1 MEIQSLIRL
10 AHQADLEG
18 NYRVADKLTERAIRE
33 AQFLKNIGRN
43 IGDFFGNMNVGR
55 GGRDIANQSL
65 NIGTGAAGDAFGGG
79 GGAGG
84 RGGDVIGDVLQ
95 EATGGSATVKAKTP
109 RQKKTPAT
117 TTATPPAGGTTPPA
131 GTTTPP
137 AGTTTPPAGGTTPP
151 AVPPTGGTSRPPRAL
166 PERGPGGRFKA
177 KGGDAGNT
185 NAPATGGGGAGG
197 AGGGARGGDSGI
209 SGGINKQDRF
219 KSHNITGIT
228 GPAAMGLTAI
238 TAALGAYGM
247 YLMNG
252 KVVDQRGN
260 PVPPDRIPDDIKS
273 RIPQFQMMTRREEAG
288 QISGGKALNAQNFID
303 LNSSNPRLKN
313 QRDWYNLALQT
324 SGGDKNFANNVISF
338 VKASPEM
345 PSQVGGGP
353 NI

>member
-33 AQFLKNIGRN
+33 AQFFRNIGNIGRN
-43 IGDFFGNMNVGR
+43 VGEFLGNMATGR
-55 GGRDIANQSL
+55 GARDTMNSSL
-65 NIGTGAAGDAFGGG
+65 NINPTAVGGG
-79 GGAGG
+79 GGSVQQAVTSVADAASDFKMKTTNKGARTVYVTLPDG
-84 RGGDVIGDVLQ
+84 REVPTTGNMNRLLQ
-95 EATGGSATVKAKTP
+95 PEVFNTLSPEDQALVMSRSRGMANLTKGTQTTQAGSAASG
-109 RQKKTPAT
+109 A
-117 TTATPPAGGTTPPA
+117 ASA
-131 GTTTPP
+131 
-137 AGTTTPPAGGTTPP
+137 
-151 AVPPTGGTSRPPRAL
+151 
-166 PERGPGGRFKA
+166 
-177 KGGDAGNT
+177 
-185 NAPATGGGGAGG
+185 AGG
-197 AGGGARGGDSGI
+197 AANAGVS
-209 SGGINKQDRF
+209 GINKADRF

-228 GPAAMGLTAI
+228 GPAAVGLAGVV
-238 TAALGAYGM
+238 AALGGLGM

-288 QISGGKALNAQNFID
+288 QLGGAKALNAQNFVD
-303 LNSSNPRLKN
+303 SNASNPRLRN

-324 SGGDKNFANNVISF
+324 SGGDKNFANNVISY

>member
-33 AQFLKNIGRN
+33 AQFLRNIGRN

-65 NIGTGAAGDAFGGG
+65 NIGTGPAVA
-79 GGAGG
+79 
-84 RGGDVIGDVLQ
+84 
-95 EATGGSATVKAKTP
+95 GSAGPIQQAVIPTAGAAAQAVQKVKAK
-109 RQKKTPAT
+109 
-117 TTATPPAGGTTPPA
+117 GT
-131 GTTTPP
+131 
-137 AGTTTPPAGGTTPP
+137 
-151 AVPPTGGTSRPPRAL
+151 L
-166 PERGPGGRFKA
+166 RGPQSVRILQPDGSYVETPVAGNVTELLSNLDNVHPEDKGKISRFMPRVNA
-177 KGGDAGNT
+177 TNQAGAAANASGAATAVSKGGDAVSGV
-185 NAPATGGGGAGG
+185 TGV
-197 AGGGARGGDSGI
+197 
-209 SGGINKQDRF
+209 INKADRF
-219 KSHNITGIT
+219 KSHNISGIT
-228 GPAAMGLTAI
+228 GPAAIGLTAV

-273 RIPQFQMMTRREEAG
+273 RIPQFQMMTRREAAG

-303 LNSSNPRLKN
+303 ANSSNPRLKN

>member
-33 AQFLKNIGRN
+33 AQFLRNIGRN

-65 NIGTGAAGDAFGGG
+65 NIGTGAAGGAFGGG

-95 EATGGSATVKAKTP
+95 EATGGSATVKVKTP
-109 RQKKTPAT
+109 RPKK
-117 TTATPPAGGTTPPA
+117 TPPAGGTTPPA
-131 GTTTPP
+131 GGTTPP
-137 AGTTTPPAGGTTPP
+137 AVGTTPP
-151 AVPPTGGTSRPPRAL
+151 AVPPTGGTSRPPRAT
-166 PERGPGGRFKA
+166 PERGPDGRFKA

-288 QISGGKALNAQNFID
+288 QLGGAKALNAQNFVD
-303 LNSSNPRLKN
+303 SNSSNPRLKN

-324 SGGDKNFANNVISF
+324 SGGDKNFANNVISY

>member
-33 AQFLKNIGRN
+33 AQFLRNIGRN

-65 NIGTGAAGDAFGGG
+65 NIGTG
-79 GGAGG
+79 
-84 RGGDVIGDVLQ
+84 
-95 EATGGSATVKAKTP
+95 
-109 RQKKTPAT
+109 
-117 TTATPPAGGTTPPA
+117 
-131 GTTTPP
+131 
-137 AGTTTPPAGGTTPP
+137 P
-151 AVPPTGGTSRPPRAL
+151 AVA
-166 PERGPGGRFKA
+166 GPGGVVQQAVGAAADAASDFKMKTVS
-177 KGGDAGNT
+177 KGSPVYVTLPDGRQVPTTGNMNRLLTPEVFNSLSPDDQALVKLRSRGMANLTSGKQTTQAG
-185 NAPATGGGGAGG
+185 AAASGAASAAGG
-197 AGGGARGGDSGI
+197 AADSGVA
-209 SGGINKQDRF
+209 GINKADRF

-228 GPAAMGLTAI
+228 GGAAVGLAGVV
-238 TAALGAYGM
+238 AALGGLGM

-303 LNSSNPRLKN
+303 ANSSNPRLKN

>member
-1 MEIQSLIRL
+1 M
-10 AHQADLEG
+10 
-18 NYRVADKLTERAIRE
+18 
-33 AQFLKNIGRN
+33 
-43 IGDFFGNMNVGR
+43 
-55 GGRDIANQSL
+55 
-65 NIGTGAAGDAFGGG
+65 
-79 GGAGG
+79 
-84 RGGDVIGDVLQ
+84 
-95 EATGGSATVKAKTP
+95 
-109 RQKKTPAT
+109 
-117 TTATPPAGGTTPPA
+117 
-131 GTTTPP
+131 
-137 AGTTTPPAGGTTPP
+137 
-151 AVPPTGGTSRPPRAL
+151 
-166 PERGPGGRFKA
+166 RGPDGKFIST
-177 KGGDAGNT
+177 KGGNAGNT

-197 AGGGARGGDSGI
+197 AGGAARGGDSGI
-209 SGGINKQDRF
+209 AGGINKQDRF

-228 GPAAMGLTAI
+228 GGAAVGLAGVV
-238 TAALGAYGM
+238 AALGGLGM

-303 LNSSNPRLKN
+303 ANSSNPRLKN